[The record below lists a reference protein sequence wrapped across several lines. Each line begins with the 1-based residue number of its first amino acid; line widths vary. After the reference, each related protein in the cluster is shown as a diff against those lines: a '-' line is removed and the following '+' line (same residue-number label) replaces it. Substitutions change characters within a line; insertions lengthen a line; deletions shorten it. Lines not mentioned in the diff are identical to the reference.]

1 MFETGGKS
9 SSLLFWVLPPAQP
22 LRRWRRSFRLT
33 SCRPLLTAS
42 LCAQL
47 TTLLNHL
54 TRGQPPLNMTAG
66 TKVPPDYWGRSNG
79 ETEVLVADNELVT
92 GVIDK
97 AQFGKYGLVH
107 AVQEVYGC
115 ALSGQLLSALSRLFT
130 AFLQVR
136 RAGIG

>member
-1 MFETGGKS
+1 MAQ
-9 SSLLFWVLPPAQP
+9 LLRFPGC
-22 LRRWRRSFRLT
+22 RL
-33 SCRPLLTAS
+33 LLTAS

-47 TTLLNHL
+47 TTLLHHL
-54 TRGQPPLNMTAG
+54 TRGQPPLNLTAG

-115 ALSGQLLSALSRLFT
+115 ARAGQLLSALSRLFT

-136 RAGIG
+136 RARVGKA